1 VTGPGPVQWGYGAT
15 VAMIY
20 WPLGGLA
27 TNQGKTA
34 GHGDGGSKEVAVSK
48 KAGFGFAVLALT
60 ALLLGG
66 CDRKPVAHDDVA
78 ATDSGTAID
87 INVLAND
94 AEPGAKNSL
103 TVKSVDAT
111 SKQGAALSIGE
122 HGTIHYDPTGK
133 FTDLAPGTAATDSFG
148 YTDANAD
155 GDTAQARVTVTVTGT
170 IPPGTYSAVFS
181 SSPDKNVALAASLM
195 KLSLIFDGNTAYI
208 QLSAM
213 GENRRVQVT
222 AHYQNGHV
230 ILTKPG
236 DGANQ
241 TMELALKDPT
251 TLECLNCGDG
261 VPTLW
266 KKQ

>member
-1 VTGPGPVQWGYGAT
+1 MPGSARWGYGTA
-15 VAMIY
+15 VPVIY

-27 TNQGKTA
+27 TIQGKTA
-34 GHGDGGSKEVAVSK
+34 GRDDGGSEEVAVSK

-66 CDRKPVAHDDVA
+66 CDQKPVAHDDVA

-94 AEPGAKNSL
+94 AEPDAKNAL

-111 SKQGAALSIGE
+111 SKQGAALSMGKD
-122 HGTIHYDPTGK
+122 GTVHYDPAGK
-133 FTDLAPGTAATDSFG
+133 FPNLAPGAAATDSFG
-148 YTDANAD
+148 YTAAD
-155 GDTAQARVTVTVTGT
+155 SEGHTAQARVTVTVTGT
-170 IPPGTYSAVFS
+170 IPPGTYSAIFS
-181 SSPDKNVALAASLM
+181 SSPDKNVALAGSLM

-208 QLSAM
+208 ELSAM
-213 GENRRVQVT
+213 GENRRVKVT